1 MLWKQT
7 AFANMTNSPV
17 NVIKVSMV
25 MDIHVRGRTC
35 SASCDGGIRHRYV
48 FDSGDS
54 NSNDTNEN
62 QENIQTEVCNEK

>member
-1 MLWKQT
+1 M
-7 AFANMTNSPV
+7 

-54 NSNDTNEN
+54 NSDDRNETPGVFK
-62 QENIQTEVCNEK
+62 QMSTMKSHIMKSK